1 MDFLK
6 KNLDAGT
13 LTLLSLYVLFLLFAV
28 LDEQLGWN
36 MVTEL
41 FY

>member
-6 KNLDAGT
+6 KKLDAIK
-13 LTLLSLYVLFLLFAV
+13 LTLLSLYVIFLLFAV
-28 LDEQLGWN
+28 LDEHLGWN
-36 MVTEL
+36 LLTEM